1 MQDNTKKLNSYKK
14 CKIQQMESRRSVKKL
29 ASRRRRRI
37 SAEVR
42 HTRVQ
47 QVLVSL
53 IHPNTTVQWRH

>member
-1 MQDNTKKLNSYKK
+1 
-14 CKIQQMESRRSVKKL
+14 MESRRSVKKL
-29 ASRRRRRI
+29 ASRQRRRI